1 MKDLKSKNYRTP
13 CQKIITV
20 ISTIILIT
28 GIGACAAWY
37 KKDIENWELLVSGI
51 VLAIVGFVL
60 LCWKGKSNSLER
72 EGTVCPECQHIV
84 RPEVKYCTWCGAKMP
99 ENQQITANNEE
110 E

>member
-13 CQKIITV
+13 CQKVVTL

-51 VLAIVGFVL
+51 VLTIVGFVL

-72 EGTVCPECQHIV
+72 EGIVCHECQHIV
-84 RPEVKYCTWCGAKMP
+84 RPGVKYCTWCGAKMP
-99 ENQQITANNEE
+99 ENQQITDNNERE
-110 E
+110 